1 MKRGM
6 YNDDDD
12 DSGSNRWRKIV
23 CRVSDSHPTI
33 PSFRPFVTMS
43 DFQEQAANTRALSG
57 VLFVQL
63 HPIVQLEDR
72 AKWEQ
77 YSVNNSQ
84 WIQEGR
90 DYQDRYTTVPDVD
103 GGAMEELMYE
113 FVGAYNTPSPRI
125 FILDETFSPAEE
137 TGPGPY
143 YPIWTSS
150 PVLAAPREM
159 TNLNLVSLAVDR
171 PFMEKTYESGMI
183 SLGGMTV
190 DEPGDVDSPIVGT
203 NFYAYLLSFAAGE
216 KTPYLG
222 DPMSSLYVPVFDE
235 YDSRTRKIVAMIKS
249 TLNWATY
256 FRNVLTPNALPVRV
270 VLENSC
276 DGAFT
281 YDVSGQEVNYI
292 GKGDLHNS
300 KFDDMVETADF
311 SQWVELE
318 ETDHLG
324 FGIHQDLCPYNLRVY
339 PTLELEDD
347 NYSFRPFLI
356 TLSVALVFLFSIG
369 MFFVYDRLV
378 ERRQKLV
385 MATAMTNLAVVSNL
399 FPKNVRDRVYAAEE
413 EELAAK
419 KAGTKAKLK
428 SFADGT
434 SRSFYFLFAVF
445 GNNCT
450 VCRYFWLHRLV
461 FGSRTVSSLYIVGN
475 SLPSL

>member
-1 MKRGM
+1 
-6 YNDDDD
+6 
-12 DSGSNRWRKIV
+12 
-23 CRVSDSHPTI
+23 
-33 PSFRPFVTMS
+33 
-43 DFQEQAANTRALSG
+43 
-57 VLFVQL
+57 
-63 HPIVQLEDR
+63 
-72 AKWEQ
+72 
-77 YSVNNSQ
+77 
-84 WIQEGR
+84 
-90 DYQDRYTTVPDVD
+90 
-103 GGAMEELMYE
+103 
-113 FVGAYNTPSPRI
+113 
-125 FILDETFSPAEE
+125 
-137 TGPGPY
+137 
-143 YPIWTSS
+143 
-150 PVLAAPREM
+150 
-159 TNLNLVSLAVDR
+159 
-171 PFMEKTYESGMI
+171 
-183 SLGGMTV
+183 
-190 DEPGDVDSPIVGT
+190 
-203 NFYAYLLSFAAGE
+203 
-216 KTPYLG
+216 
-222 DPMSSLYVPVFDE
+222 
-235 YDSRTRKIVAMIKS
+235 
-249 TLNWATY
+249 
-256 FRNVLTPNALPVRV
+256 
-270 VLENSC
+270 
-276 DGAFT
+276 
-281 YDVSGQEVNYI
+281 
-292 GKGDLHNS
+292 
-300 KFDDMVETADF
+300 MVETADF

>member
-1 MKRGM
+1 
-6 YNDDDD
+6 
-12 DSGSNRWRKIV
+12 
-23 CRVSDSHPTI
+23 
-33 PSFRPFVTMS
+33 MS

-249 TLNWATY
+249 T
-256 FRNVLTPNALPVRV
+256 
-270 VLENSC
+270 
-276 DGAFT
+276 
-281 YDVSGQEVNYI
+281 
-292 GKGDLHNS
+292 
-300 KFDDMVETADF
+300 
-311 SQWVELE
+311 
-318 ETDHLG
+318 
-324 FGIHQDLCPYNLRVY
+324 
-339 PTLELEDD
+339 
-347 NYSFRPFLI
+347 
-356 TLSVALVFLFSIG
+356 
-369 MFFVYDRLV
+369 
-378 ERRQKLV
+378 
-385 MATAMTNLAVVSNL
+385 
-399 FPKNVRDRVYAAEE
+399 
-413 EELAAK
+413 
-419 KAGTKAKLK
+419 
-428 SFADGT
+428 
-434 SRSFYFLFAVF
+434 
-445 GNNCT
+445 
-450 VCRYFWLHRLV
+450 
-461 FGSRTVSSLYIVGN
+461 
-475 SLPSL
+475 